1 MLRNLIFLKNS
12 SVFKVI
18 ADMIRYSVLFVICL
32 LILFLAIGFLFSLFH
47 MEPRLDPVEQALE
60 EVTGKRNRKKK

>member
-12 SVFKVI
+12 LIFRVI

-32 LILFLAIGFLFSLFH
+32 LILFLAIGLLFSLFH
-47 MEPRLDPVEQALE
+47 MEPRPDPVEQALE
-60 EVTGKRNRKKK
+60 EVTGKKRKRK

>member
-12 SVFKVI
+12 LIFRVI

-32 LILFLAIGFLFSLFH
+32 LILFLAIGILFSLFH
-47 MEPRLDPVEQALE
+47 VEPKPDPVEQALE
-60 EVTGKRNRKKK
+60 EVAGKKRKKK

>member
-12 SVFKVI
+12 LIFRVI

-47 MEPRLDPVEQALE
+47 MEPRPDPVEQAIE
-60 EVTGKRNRKKK
+60 EVTGKKRKKK

>member
-1 MLRNLIFLKNS
+1 MLRNLIFLRNLLI
-12 SVFKVI
+12 FKVI

-47 MEPRLDPVEQALE
+47 MEPRPDPVEQALE
-60 EVTGKRNRKKK
+60 EVAGKKHKRK

>member
-12 SVFKVI
+12 LIFRVI

-32 LILFLAIGFLFSLFH
+32 LIIFLAIGFLFSLFH
-47 MEPRLDPVEQALE
+47 MEPRPDPVEQALE
-60 EVTGKRNRKKK
+60 EVTGKKRKRK

>member
-12 SVFKVI
+12 LIFRVI

-47 MEPRLDPVEQALE
+47 MEPRPDPVEQALE
-60 EVTGKRNRKKK
+60 EVTGKKRKRK

>member
-12 SVFKVI
+12 LIFRVI

-32 LILFLAIGFLFSLFH
+32 LILFLAIGILFSLFH
-47 MEPRLDPVEQALE
+47 VEPKPDPVEQALE
-60 EVTGKRNRKKK
+60 EVAGKKRKKN